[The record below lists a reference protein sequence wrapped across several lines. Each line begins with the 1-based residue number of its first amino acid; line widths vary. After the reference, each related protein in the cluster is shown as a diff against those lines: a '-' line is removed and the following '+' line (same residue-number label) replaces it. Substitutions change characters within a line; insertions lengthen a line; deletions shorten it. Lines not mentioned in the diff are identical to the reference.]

1 MVGRGRRHGRRQAL
15 HQVRAE
21 DGRFHEPGH
30 DPRIANGIGMVMGYP
45 HRRLHVDWKVLLA
58 RIARDQGGQFC
69 GRPGLVVLS
78 ATGLTGM
85 IDGQGHRAGNLPA
98 VVKGALDGFE
108 ECVPRK
114 LPCVGQHP
122 VGEGLP
128 VLDGKAGGNGSC
140 GVEGAPVTGLEILEG
155 PTGGVVDVPVELT
168 APSEMVPEGAFI
180 APDRE
185 SLVRGVSG
193 GERAEHDQRAL
204 SVMGKVSGPFRG
216 VGKVSRGPLVVA
228 GIGIEKLRPTARLND
243 GAHPVDVI
251 EPMKAQACRVGSEC
265 AQNGALSLFSQCD
278 HPTAVW
284 EMKKDTFGMKES
296 PASRAA
302 ISPGARRLSE
312 PVFLI
317 GGLLLTFAVLA
328 VIGGWFGHPI
338 GVPIAAGFVILLTLA
353 IILGRSVHRLRAE
366 LVEKTAQVIRE
377 AARVGDSVDAVVA
390 KDVEGVIISWNP
402 GAEAIFGYS
411 AEEMVGTSIRRI
423 IPPERQAEEDDIV
436 TRILQGEF
444 VRHYETVRQR
454 KDGRQIHV
462 SVSISPVRDA
472 GGRIVGATK
481 VARDISERHQEAEE
495 LRASFKEIAD
505 LKAALDEHAIVA
517 ITDPQGRITFANDKF
532 CAISKYSRDELLG
545 QDHRLI
551 NSGHHPKEFMR
562 DLWATI
568 GRGEVWHGEIR
579 NRAKDGSLYWVDT
592 TIVPFLNAA
601 GHPRQYVAIRADI
614 TRLKEAENAIRE
626 QAEELRRSNQDLEQF
641 AYVASHDLQ
650 EPLRAVAGCLQIL
663 QRRYAGSLDARADEL
678 IGHAVDGAQR
688 MQTLIEGLLA
698 FSRVRT
704 RGREFEPVD
713 CKAALEVALKN
724 LDTAIRESGARI
736 AHDPLPVVRADPVQ
750 LTVLFQNLI
759 GNAIKFR
766 REGPP
771 EIHIGAERRDGSSV
785 MFVRDNGIG
794 IEPEYFERIFVIFQR
809 LHTRNEY
816 PGTGIGLSICKK
828 IVERHG
834 GQIWVESTAGR
845 GSAFFCRFPE

>member
-1 MVGRGRRHGRRQAL
+1 M
-15 HQVRAE
+15 
-21 DGRFHEPGH
+21 
-30 DPRIANGIGMVMGYP
+30 
-45 HRRLHVDWKVLLA
+45 
-58 RIARDQGGQFC
+58 
-69 GRPGLVVLS
+69 
-78 ATGLTGM
+78 
-85 IDGQGHRAGNLPA
+85 
-98 VVKGALDGFE
+98 
-108 ECVPRK
+108 
-114 LPCVGQHP
+114 
-122 VGEGLP
+122 
-128 VLDGKAGGNGSC
+128 
-140 GVEGAPVTGLEILEG
+140 
-155 PTGGVVDVPVELT
+155 
-168 APSEMVPEGAFI
+168 
-180 APDRE
+180 
-185 SLVRGVSG
+185 
-193 GERAEHDQRAL
+193 
-204 SVMGKVSGPFRG
+204 
-216 VGKVSRGPLVVA
+216 
-228 GIGIEKLRPTARLND
+228 
-243 GAHPVDVI
+243 
-251 EPMKAQACRVGSEC
+251 
-265 AQNGALSLFSQCD
+265 
-278 HPTAVW
+278 
-284 EMKKDTFGMKES
+284 
-296 PASRAA
+296 
-302 ISPGARRLSE
+302 
-312 PVFLI
+312 
-317 GGLLLTFAVLA
+317 
-328 VIGGWFGHPI
+328 
-338 GVPIAAGFVILLTLA
+338 PIAAGFVILLTLA

-481 VARDISERHQEAEE
+481 VARDISERHQAAEE